1 VLCHKL
7 IPNKSSALVLDKILI
22 AINVHHTMLKNLTN
36 EIGHEKGKP
45 FYGCLHSDKASM
57 KKLYK
62 VPECIIYQN

>member
-1 VLCHKL
+1 
-7 IPNKSSALVLDKILI
+7 
-22 AINVHHTMLKNLTN
+22 MLKNLTN

-62 VPECIIYQN
+62 LPECIIYQN